1 MPPGVPMTVAA
12 SPGPGRPGAGDP
24 AGPARPSRPALPERP
39 VLSTPDSQQSPAVL
53 AARRR
58 TISRQPALGLAG
70 LLLVLPIAAL
80 LAFAVDGPERSVLV
94 LAPIVTFA
102 LPPVAMVAFW
112 WDDWPGTAGR
122 PAWSG
127 WLDTV
132 LIAVLAVVFTGL
144 GQLVAGRFDLRGLF
158 IPMPGA
164 GHAPTFPAVLP
175 LAGAAFVL
183 MLQLTLV
190 NEGWPL
196 RRLPRIPG
204 GLLALA
210 VSWGLALAVYYGV
223 VAIAPPPGSG
233 LSARHGFM
241 AGGDLGALLVVI
253 GVWQVWWYI
262 AWRGWPL
269 SRLRQRW
276 LRLPLANAV
285 TIGGGILSYFLIR
298 QASDIGSP
306 QLTSIA
312 GCIITAGLLVSMLF
326 DGAVRPHLSAVADRV
341 VVLLTVA
348 AVAAGLYFGLTAYAD
363 TVNWIKLDPAEWVTH
378 AALNSLAVSVI
389 LHVAVGRRWPFARPA
404 DAPD

>member
-1 MPPGVPMTVAA
+1 MTVAA
-12 SPGPGRPGAGDP
+12 GPGPRGPGAGDP
-24 AGPARPSRPALPERP
+24 ARRALPERP
-39 VLSTPDSQQSPAVL
+39 VLSTPDSQQDPAVL

-58 TISRQPALGLAG
+58 TISRQPALGFAG
-70 LLLVLPIAAL
+70 LLLVLPVAAA

-112 WDDWPGTAGR
+112 WDDWPGTAVR

-132 LIAVLAVVFTGL
+132 LVAVLAVVLTGL
-144 GQLVAGRFDLRGLF
+144 GQLVAGRFDVRGLF
-158 IPMPGA
+158 LPAPGA

-175 LAGAAFVL
+175 LAGAVFVI

-190 NEGWPL
+190 TEGWPL
-196 RRLPRIPG
+196 RRLPRLPA

-210 VSWGLALAVYYGV
+210 LSWGLALALYYLV
-223 VAIAPPPGSG
+223 VDIRPPPGSG
-233 LSARHGFM
+233 LSARHGIM

-253 GVWQVWWYI
+253 GVWQVWSYI
-262 AWRGWPL
+262 VWRGWPL
-269 SRLRQRW
+269 SLIQPRW
-276 LRLPLANAV
+276 LRLPLANVV

-312 GCIITAGLLVSMLF
+312 GCIITAGLIVSMLF
-326 DGAVRPHLSAVADRV
+326 DGAVRPHLSPVADRLV
-341 VVLLTVA
+341 SLLVVA

-363 TVNWIKLDPAEWVTH
+363 TVSWVRLAPAEWVTH
-378 AALNSLAVSVI
+378 AALNALSVSVI
-389 LHVAVGRRWPFARPA
+389 LHVAIGRRWPFALPGPA
-404 DAPD
+404 GGSAGRSAGGSH